1 MDDPDVDHEL
11 IALLRESLGF
21 SNKAQDGVSSN
32 TGKMQIFF
40 VLGYLPHVI
49 CYATVSVN
57 FVYDFL
63 ESVAFAAVLLTR
75 SQAS

>member
-32 TGKMQIFF
+32 TGKAHSFF
-40 VLGYLPHVI
+40 VTVI
-49 CYATVSVN
+49 CSVQSAML
-57 FVYDFL
+57 FL
-63 ESVAFAAVLLTR
+63 DYQIV
-75 SQAS
+75 

>member
-32 TGKMQIFF
+32 TGKAHIYLLYIFP
-40 VLGYLPHVI
+40 VSRS
-49 CYATVSVN
+49 ATLLHFHIRVPFYFGSKLRGV
-57 FVYDFL
+57 FEL
-63 ESVAFAAVLLTR
+63 LLTPL
-75 SQAS
+75 

>member
-40 VLGYLPHVI
+40 VTGTYLM
-49 CYATVSVN
+49 
-57 FVYDFL
+57 
-63 ESVAFAAVLLTR
+63 
-75 SQAS
+75 

>member
-32 TGKMQIFF
+32 TGKARNFF
-40 VLGYLPHVI
+40 VTGI
-49 CYATVSVN
+49 CSTQSVTL
-57 FVYDFL
+57 FIRYQIV
-63 ESVAFAAVLLTR
+63 
-75 SQAS
+75 

>member
-32 TGKMQIFF
+32 TGKMHYF
-40 VLGYLPHVI
+40 LCHGYLHLAIYHDAVPSI
-49 CYATVSVN
+49 LYAI
-57 FVYDFL
+57 F
-63 ESVAFAAVLLTR
+63 AFAAVSLTR
-75 SQAS
+75 S

>member
-32 TGKMQIFF
+32 TGKAHTFF
-40 VLGYLPHVI
+40 VTVI
-49 CYATVSVN
+49 CSYNLLCYSSIIKSCDIFSLSGIV
-57 FVYDFL
+57 
-63 ESVAFAAVLLTR
+63 AVLLTLH
-75 SQAS
+75 